1 MCYSKFLSLLQCGL
15 TADTKAELR
24 VFYPNKR
31 MCKRVQQLMQAV
43 LDGDVKQ
50 LIELTDAVRNTAD
63 FGRKFNIPQRTLS
76 GWVLKQRTAP
86 EYVVQLL
93 SYAVLSELEERY
105 AK

>member
-15 TADTKAELR
+15 NEDTKAELR

-43 LDGDVKQ
+43 LDGDVDA
-50 LIELTDAVRNTAD
+50 LIALTDAVKFTAE

-93 SYAVLSELEERY
+93 GYAVLSELEALY